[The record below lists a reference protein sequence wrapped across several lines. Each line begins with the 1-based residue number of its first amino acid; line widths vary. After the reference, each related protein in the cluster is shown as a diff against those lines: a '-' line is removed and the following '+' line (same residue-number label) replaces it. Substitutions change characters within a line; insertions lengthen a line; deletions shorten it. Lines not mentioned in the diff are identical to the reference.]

1 MKPLFTIHAGEY
13 LAGSHIEKRFRHVNF
28 WVPAKDSGIDLLVS
42 DRANRKTATLQ
53 VKFSKDFLVTSRNR
67 KEQEYRN
74 KLRASGWWS
83 LKSEK
88 IRQSRADYWVFVL
101 QGFANKSVD
110 YVVIPPQ
117 ELLRRLRRIHQR
129 QRKIWHVYLSITKEG
144 GCWETRDLSNEDKL
158 LIAMDKFSN
167 PNRNFCE
174 YLNAWDPVERLN
186 ISKALLCS
194 GQR

>member
-13 LAGSHIEKRFRHVNF
+13 LAGSHIEKKFRHVNV

-42 DRANRKTATLQ
+42 DRANRKTVTLQ

-83 LKSEK
+83 LNSAK
-88 IRQSRADYWVFVL
+88 IQQSRADYWVFVL

-110 YVVIPPQ
+110 YVVIPPL
-117 ELLRRLRRIHQR
+117 ELLHRLRKIHRGQPRIWQ
-129 QRKIWHVYLSITKEG
+129 VYLSVTKDG
-144 GCWETRDLSNEDKL
+144 GCWETRDLSNGNKL
-158 LIAMDKFSN
+158 LIARDDFSD
-167 PNRNFCE
+167 PNRDFRK
-174 YLNAWDPVERLN
+174 YLNAWEPVARLN
-186 ISKALLCS
+186 NS
-194 GQR
+194 